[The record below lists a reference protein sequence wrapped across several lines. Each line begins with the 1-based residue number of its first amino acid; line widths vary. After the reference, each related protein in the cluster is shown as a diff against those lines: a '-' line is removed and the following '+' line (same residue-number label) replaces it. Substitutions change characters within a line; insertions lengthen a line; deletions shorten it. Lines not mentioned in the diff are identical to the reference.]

1 MLSLFVFLEFEVFG
15 TLLTKCTGTR
25 WFDLSS
31 FDSVN
36 TLVPIGN
43 ERALSLDRINNT
55 HTNRF
60 QKTTRVLVSL
70 SIMRFKRKKFKSDTP
85 NP

>member
-1 MLSLFVFLEFEVFG
+1 MLSTFVLLEVFR

-36 TLVPIGN
+36 TLVPIDN
-43 ERALSLDRINNT
+43 ERALLLDRINNT
-55 HTNRF
+55 HSNR
-60 QKTTRVLVSL
+60 
-70 SIMRFKRKKFKSDTP
+70 
-85 NP
+85 